1 MDIRSLE
8 KISFETIFEAFSQ
21 AFADYEMQ
29 LDKEQL
35 QAMLNRRGFNPELS
49 FAVFDGDQ
57 IVAFTFNGTGSFNG
71 ILTAYDTGTGTL
83 KDYQGKG
90 LATHIFEHSIAYL
103 RAQKIQQYL
112 LEVLQHNTKAVSV
125 YRKLGF
131 QVTREFNYFRQK
143 NEAVTTNDKIPE
155 ISCVVRPIDLKEHNS
170 IPTFWDFSPSW
181 QNSLESIQ
189 RTPHDFISLG
199 AFV

>member
-1 MDIRSLE
+1 M
-8 KISFETIFEAFSQ
+8 
-21 AFADYEMQ
+21 
-29 LDKEQL
+29 
-35 QAMLNRRGFNPELS
+35 
-49 FAVFDGDQ
+49 
-57 IVAFTFNGTGSFNG
+57 
-71 ILTAYDTGTGTL
+71 
-83 KDYQGKG
+83 
-90 LATHIFEHSIAYL
+90 
-103 RAQKIQQYL
+103 
-112 LEVLQHNTKAVSV
+112 

-199 AFV
+199 AFAQEEFTGYCVFEPASGDITQLAVNKANRHKGIATLLLKEVI